1 MATTSIPM
9 TLPAK
14 YYTDPDIFRS
24 EMERFYFRR
33 WIYAGRTEQAAKP
46 GDYFL
51 CNVGNESVI
60 VTRDSGGQL
69 QAFYNVCR
77 HRGTRMCKE
86 PEGNFAGRIQCPY
99 HGWTYGLDGSLISAP
114 NMDEI
119 GFSRFDY
126 PLHRVASESWD

>member
-1 MATTSIPM
+1 M

-14 YYTDPDIFRS
+14 YYTDPEIFRL
-24 EMERFYFRR
+24 EMERFYFGR
-33 WIYAGRTEQAAKP
+33 WIYAGRAERIAKP

-51 CNVGNESVI
+51 CDVAGESVI
-60 VTRDSGGQL
+60 VTREG
-69 QAFYNVCR
+69 AFYNVCR

-114 NMDEI
+114 GMASKNDGERD
-119 GFSRFDY
+119 SRDSIIRCTG
-126 PLHRVASESWD
+126 LRAKSGTAMCS